1 MRLSVHSFE
10 CRPPLSTSGTA
21 PPPQHCATTPDWRPL
36 GSGHPSTAAGITWAA
51 TPQCLACCPRARS
64 FPVRLEQSPRPP
76 IKFAQDL
83 PLRIGGLGGRGLR
96 ESEIVFSGPPKS
108 ATMFLHPAPARD
120 HLTKAVLPAWHLG
133 RPCREGAQTK
143 HSSAFSCVGV
153 PADLGPRVFHSHLWQ
168 GWLKMTLL
176 SLFFY
181 PSHRGSL
188 LPGEIGDNFKLRE
201 EQPSKRNKLYNHHAR
216 ATKVSRPSS
225 ISNTS
230 LLISE
235 ICIVLTLRLGSNRT
249 EILLTVNFADNQN
262 LFKSHPTVTT
272 KRLRCFLFRKYHLK
286 LLYFML

>member
-1 MRLSVHSFE
+1 MSSPTQHQWD
-10 CRPPLSTSGTA
+10 RPP
-21 PPPQHCATTPDWRPL
+21 TPALCHNPR
-36 GSGHPSTAAGITWAA
+36 
-51 TPQCLACCPRARS
+51 LA
-64 FPVRLEQSPRPP
+64 SP
-76 IKFAQDL
+76 
-83 PLRIGGLGGRGLR
+83 GLR
-96 ESEIVFSGPPKS
+96 APLDRRRHHLGRYAAVPGLLSPSPE
-108 ATMFLHPAPARD
+108 LPAPARD